1 MKRLRHY
8 NQGTAI
14 VLSCFGSVVEQQRY
28 VKLQQHISELYPD
41 CHVRMATSSK
51 MVIKKLARKGEVCQ
65 SLPQVLSDL
74 DTQGYHHILVVS
86 CYLFPT
92 DEHLYLTKIV
102 DGFKQFSL
110 SRIGQ
115 TPAIMHHS
123 QLATKLLGALHQ
135 RFPVDQG
142 CNLYIH
148 HGAPLLDNPGH
159 QAIHYCDS
167 LLTKISKRN
176 FTCSLEGAW
185 PFGLLIDSLSEE
197 MKQACQPLIA
207 NGEKPK
213 LRLVPLL
220 LVSGNHFENDL
231 ASIKG
236 QLDADFEV
244 QVAEPIQ
251 HATANSFETV
261 NDKAN
266 EPLNDKAN
274 KKFCMLDVPELI
286 EIIEKQIAEGLIK
299 IGAPERALQIIGTA
313 EVNHG

>member
-51 MVIKKLARKGEVCQ
+51 MVIKKLAGKGEMCQ
-65 SLPQVLSDL
+65 SLPQVLADL
-74 DTQGYHHILVVS
+74 DTQGYQHILVVS

-142 CNLYIH
+142 VTYIFTMVRH
-148 HGAPLLDNPGH
+148 CWITLGIKPFII
-159 QAIHYCDS
+159 AIAYS
-167 LLTKISKRN
+167 LK
-176 FTCSLEGAW
+176 
-185 PFGLLIDSLSEE
+185 SLSVILPALWKER
-197 MKQACQPLIA
+197 
-207 NGEKPK
+207 G
-213 LRLVPLL
+213 RL
-220 LVSGNHFENDL
+220 GY
-231 ASIKG
+231 
-236 QLDADFEV
+236 
-244 QVAEPIQ
+244 
-251 HATANSFETV
+251 
-261 NDKAN
+261 
-266 EPLNDKAN
+266 
-274 KKFCMLDVPELI
+274 
-286 EIIEKQIAEGLIK
+286 
-299 IGAPERALQIIGTA
+299 
-313 EVNHG
+313 